1 MASTSPVMDAFF
13 KSEEMEGKVS
23 DEDLP
28 KFTESWDAWDGAA
41 SSLAPSHRNL
51 RVILIFFPVYIS
63 LLFLII

>member
-41 SSLAPSHRNL
+41 SSLAPSSKPPSSPY
-51 RVILIFFPVYIS
+51 IFSRSIS
-63 LLFLII
+63 LCYF